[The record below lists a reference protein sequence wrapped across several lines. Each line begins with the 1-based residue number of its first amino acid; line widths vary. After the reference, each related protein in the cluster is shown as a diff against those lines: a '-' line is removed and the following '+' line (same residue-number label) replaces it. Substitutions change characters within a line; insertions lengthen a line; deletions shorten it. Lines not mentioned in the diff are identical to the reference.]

1 MNDNSMIDLL
11 NILREERKNLL
22 QDQKDIK
29 QNRIKLEKDLLEITT
44 NYNETKDSLN
54 NLEEKLKYILEK
66 INLYDSKIIY
76 INQHIDEYEQSEEIF
91 EIKKE
96 IEDELKEFKD
106 DGVNINNQLI
116 EIKGEKNYTFERI
129 KLLKEKI
136 ITIKNYEIYLSEKLR
151 DIDERILNFE
161 NIIREEYL
169 KNLINEKKCE
179 LKISK
184 FNQVK
189 NKFCNAIIYEN
200 CQICLINFSDED
212 DISLFSCL
220 KHFFHFKCL
229 NEWIKYKPICP
240 ICREIYTEKK
250 E

>member
-1 MNDNSMIDLL
+1 MIDLL
-11 NILREERKNLL
+11 NMLKEEKINLL
-22 QDQKDIK
+22 QDKNDIK
-29 QNRIKLEKDLLEITT
+29 QSRIKLEKDLLEITT

-54 NLEEKLKYILEK
+54 NLEEKLKFILEK

-76 INQHIDEYEQSEEIF
+76 INEHIDEYEQCEEMF

-96 IEDELKEFKD
+96 IEDELKEFKENET
-106 DGVNINNQLI
+106 NINNQLI
-116 EIKGEKNYTFERI
+116 EIQGKKNNNLKRI
-129 KLLKEKI
+129 KILKENI
-136 ITIKNYEIYLSEKLR
+136 VTIQNYEIYLSEKLR
-151 DIDERILNFE
+151 EIDEGILNFE
-161 NIIREEYL
+161 NIIREEQL
-169 KNLINEKKCE
+169 KNLINEKKYK

>member
-1 MNDNSMIDLL
+1 MIDLL
-11 NILREERKNLL
+11 NMLKEEKINLL
-22 QDQKDIK
+22 QDKNDIK
-29 QNRIKLEKDLLEITT
+29 QSRIKLEKDLLEITT
-44 NYNETKDSLN
+44 NYNETKDSLDDI
-54 NLEEKLKYILEK
+54 EEKLKFILEK

-76 INQHIDEYEQSEEIF
+76 INEHIDEYEQCEEMF

-96 IEDELKEFKD
+96 IEDELKEFKENET
-106 DGVNINNQLI
+106 NINNQLI
-116 EIKGEKNYTFERI
+116 EIQGKKNNHLKRI
-129 KLLKEKI
+129 KILKENI
-136 ITIKNYEIYLSEKLR
+136 ITIQNYEIYLSEKLSGV
-151 DIDERILNFE
+151 DERILNFE

-200 CQICLINFSDED
+200 CQICLNNFFDDDE
-212 DISLFSCL
+212 ISLFTCQ
-220 KHFFHFKCL
+220 KHIFHFKCL
-229 NEWIKYKPICP
+229 NEWIQYKPVCP
-240 ICREIYTEKK
+240 ICREIYSEKK

>member
-1 MNDNSMIDLL
+1 MIDLL
-11 NILREERKNLL
+11 NMLKEEKINLL
-22 QDQKDIK
+22 QDKNDIK
-29 QNRIKLEKDLLEITT
+29 QSRIKLEKDLLEITT

-96 IEDELKEFKD
+96 IEDELKEFKENET
-106 DGVNINNQLI
+106 NINNQLI
-116 EIKGEKNYTFERI
+116 EIQGKKNNNLKRI
-129 KLLKEKI
+129 KILKENI
-136 ITIKNYEIYLSEKLR
+136 VTIQNYEIYLSEKLR
-151 DIDERILNFE
+151 EIDEGILNFE
-161 NIIREEYL
+161 NIIREEQL
-169 KNLINEKKCE
+169 KNLINEKKYK

>member
-1 MNDNSMIDLL
+1 MIDLL
-11 NILREERKNLL
+11 NMLKEEKINLL
-22 QDQKDIK
+22 QDKNDIK
-29 QNRIKLEKDLLEITT
+29 QSRIKLEKDLLEITT

-76 INQHIDEYEQSEEIF
+76 INEHIDEYEQCEEMF

-129 KLLKEKI
+129 KVLKENI
-136 ITIKNYEIYLSEKLR
+136 ITIQNYEIYLSEKLR
-151 DIDERILNFE
+151 EIDEGILNFE
-161 NIIREEYL
+161 NIIREEQL
-169 KNLINEKKCE
+169 KNLINEKKYE

-200 CQICLINFSDED
+200 CQICLNNFYDDDE
-212 DISLFSCL
+212 ISLFTCQ
-220 KHFFHFKCL
+220 KHIFHFKCL
-229 NEWIKYKPICP
+229 NEWIQYKPVCP
-240 ICREIYTEKK
+240 ICREIYSEKK